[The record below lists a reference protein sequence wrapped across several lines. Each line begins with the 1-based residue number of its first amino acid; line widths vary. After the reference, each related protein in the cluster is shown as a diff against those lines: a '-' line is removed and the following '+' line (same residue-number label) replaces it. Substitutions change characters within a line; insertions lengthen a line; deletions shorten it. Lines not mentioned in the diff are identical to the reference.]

1 MRYQEKRD
9 SIIIN
14 ESFKDKLKKL
24 LSHEYSDIYLSE
36 ITINKIKLDT
46 NNKLYLDSYN
56 RIFKFLKQ
64 MEIINAK
71 RYKRG
76 TLKKRD

>member
-1 MRYQEKRD
+1 MNCCVIE
-9 SIIIN
+9 
-14 ESFKDKLKKL
+14 
-24 LSHEYSDIYLSE
+24 
-36 ITINKIKLDT
+36 
-46 NNKLYLDSYN
+46 KLYLDSYN
-56 RIFKFLKQ
+56 KIFKFLKQ